1 MTENSAQRIAR
12 NSNRPRRLLLLLTV
26 ASLVALIA
34 LLGGCSWFG
43 HAKKQDKKAV
53 QAEAK
58 PKQTTCP
65 LCGLVVPGLPSI
77 DRRPLAVKVEND
89 PAARPQ
95 SGLDQADIIYEE
107 VTEGGITRF
116 MAIFLCRE
124 AGVIGPVRSARPAD
138 IDLVF
143 PYSALFCHCGG
154 GDVTLSMIKASGIAD
169 LDQFAWPGAYWRS
182 NDRRAPHNLYT
193 STERLRTAGAGAF
206 PFHGQV
212 VQPFEFLGD
221 KEQAKMESDRAAEI
235 RRAAA
240 NQSSPSS
247 TYKPAITV
255 VNNVYI
261 PYQPTCAVTY
271 TYDSGSGRFM
281 RFVAGKPHVDRES
294 GGQLAADSVIVQY
307 VTETSS
313 GIVDVRGAESPELG
327 VLGSGRAQVFVRGR
341 LIDAN
346 WQKNTRDELT
356 RYTDNSGNAIKLK
369 PGITWIELVPTSK
382 QATSD

>member
-1 MTENSAQRIAR
+1 MTGSASRFIAR
-12 NSNRPRRLLLLLTV
+12 KQSHSPLFVLTLIVAALVTLTV
-26 ASLVALIA
+26 VLP
-34 LLGGCSWFG
+34 GCSWFG
-43 HAKKQDKKAV
+43 RAKKQEKKAV

-58 PKQTTCP
+58 PRQTTCP

-95 SGLDQADIIYEE
+95 SGLNQADIVYEE

-116 MAIFLCRE
+116 MAIFLCRDV
-124 AGVIGPVRSARPAD
+124 GVIGPVRSARPAD

-154 GDVTLSMIKASGIAD
+154 GEVTLSMIKASGIAD

-182 NDRRAPHNLYT
+182 HDRRAPHNLYT
-193 STERLRTAGAGAF
+193 STDRLRTAGAGAF

-221 KEQAKMESDRAAEI
+221 AEQAKMESDRAAEI

-240 NQSSPSS
+240 NQSSPSP
-247 TYKPAITV
+247 TYNPAMTV
-255 VNNVYI
+255 VNNVHI
-261 PYQPTCAVTY
+261 PYEPTCAVTY

-356 RYTDNSGNAIKLK
+356 RYTDNSGKTIKLK
-369 PGITWIELVPTSK
+369 PGITWIELVPTTR
-382 QATSD
+382 QATFD